1 MNPDQSSPLPIST
14 VASGENPD
22 DDAFLSFQQ
31 EVLAFYYK
39 HGRHGMIWRHTTDP
53 YQIVVSELMLQQ
65 TQVERVAI
73 KFPLFIAAFPDFTAL
88 AAAPLYEILAV
99 WQGIGYNR
107 RALFLKKIAE
117 SVVKDFNGMLPRDVE
132 TLATLSGIGTA
143 TASSIAAFVF
153 NAPVV
158 FIETNIRS
166 VYIHVF
172 FSNRETITDK
182 EILPIVERT
191 LYRENPRVWYW
202 ALMDL
207 GALLKK
213 SVTNPNRRSAHYTRQ
228 APFVGSDR
236 RIRGQI
242 IRTLVTT
249 PGINGNELLGQ
260 IGEDAV
266 RVKRIVAALEQ
277 EGFVVRE
284 RAHLYLP

>member
-1 MNPDQSSPLPIST
+1 MNPDQSSPLHVST
-14 VASGENPD
+14 FAAGENPD
-22 DDAFLSFQQ
+22 DDAIRSFQQ
-31 EVLAFYYK
+31 EVLAFYHE
-39 HGRHGMIWRHTTDP
+39 HGRHDMVWRHTTDP
-53 YQIVVSELMLQQ
+53 YRIVVSELMLQQ

-73 KFPLFIAAFPDFTAL
+73 KFPLFIAAFPDFAAL
-88 AAAPLYEILAV
+88 AAAPLHEILAV
-99 WQGIGYNR
+99 WQGMGYNR

-117 SVVKDFNGMLPRDVE
+117 RVVQDYNGVLPRDVE

-143 TASSIAAFVF
+143 TASSIAAFAF

-158 FIETNIRS
+158 FIETNIHR
-166 VYIHVF
+166 VYIHIF
-172 FSNRETITDK
+172 FSTRETVADK
-182 EILPIVERT
+182 EILPLVERT

-228 APFVGSDR
+228 APFEGSDR

-242 IRTLVTT
+242 IRTLIAT
-249 PGINGNELLGQ
+249 PSISGNELPGH
-260 IGEDAV
+260 IGEDAG
-266 RVKRIVAALEQ
+266 RVKRIVAALEE

-284 RAHLYLP
+284 GAHVYLR

>member
-1 MNPDQSSPLPIST
+1 MNPDQSSPLHIPT
-14 VASGENPD
+14 FAVGENPD
-22 DDAFLSFQQ
+22 DDAILSFQQ
-31 EVLAFYYK
+31 EVLAFYHE
-39 HGRHGMIWRHTTDP
+39 HGRHDMVWRHTTDP

-73 KFPLFIAAFPDFTAL
+73 KFPLFVAAFPDFAAL
-88 AAAPLYEILAV
+88 AAAPLHEILAV
-99 WQGIGYNR
+99 WQGMGYNR

-117 SVVKDFNGMLPRDVE
+117 SVVKDFNGVLPRDVE

-143 TASSIAAFVF
+143 TASSIAAFAF

-158 FIETNIRS
+158 FIETNIRR

-172 FSNRETITDK
+172 FPTRETVADK
-182 EILPIVERT
+182 EILPLVERT

-202 ALMDL
+202 ALFDL
-207 GALLKK
+207 GTALKK

-228 APFVGSDR
+228 APFEGSDR

-242 IRTLVTT
+242 IKTLIAT
-249 PGINGNELLGQ
+249 PGISGNELPGH
-260 IGEDAV
+260 IGEDAG
-266 RVKRIVAALEQ
+266 RVKRIVAALEE

-284 RAHLYLP
+284 GAHVYLR

>member
-1 MNPDQSSPLPIST
+1 MNPDQSSLLHIPYF
-14 VASGENPD
+14 AAGENPD
-22 DDAFLSFQQ
+22 DEAILSFQQ
-31 EVLAFYYK
+31 EVLAFYHE
-39 HGRHGMIWRHTTDP
+39 HGRHDMVWRHTTDP
-53 YQIVVSELMLQQ
+53 YRIVVSELMLQQ

-88 AAAPLYEILAV
+88 AAAPLHEILAV
-99 WQGIGYNR
+99 WQGMGYNR
-107 RALFLKKIAE
+107 RALYLKKIAE
-117 SVVKDFNGMLPRDVE
+117 SVVKDFNGVLPRDVE

-143 TASSIAAFVF
+143 TASSIAAFAF

-158 FIETNIRS
+158 FIETNIRR

-172 FSNRETITDK
+172 FSTRETITDK

-202 ALMDL
+202 ALFDL
-207 GALLKK
+207 GTALKK

-228 APFVGSDR
+228 APFEGSDR

-242 IRTLVTT
+242 IRTLVAI
-249 PGINGNELLGQ
+249 PGINGNELPDH
-260 IGEDAV
+260 IGEDAG
-266 RVKRIVAALEQ
+266 RVKRLVAALEE

-284 RAHLYLP
+284 GAHLYLP

>member
-1 MNPDQSSPLPIST
+1 MNPDQSSPLPVT
-14 VASGENPD
+14 TFAAGENPD
-22 DDAFLSFQQ
+22 DDAILSFQQ
-31 EVLAFYYK
+31 EVLAFYHE
-39 HGRHGMIWRHTTDP
+39 HGRHDMVWRHTTDP
-53 YQIVVSELMLQQ
+53 YRIVVSELMLQQ

-73 KFPLFIAAFPDFTAL
+73 KFPLFIAAFPTFAAL
-88 AAAPLYEILAV
+88 AAAPLHEILAV
-99 WQGIGYNR
+99 WQGMGYNR

-117 SVVKDFNGMLPRDVE
+117 SVVKDYNGVLPRDVE
-132 TLATLSGIGTA
+132 TLATLPGIGTA
-143 TASSIAAFVF
+143 TASSIAAFAF

-158 FIETNIRS
+158 FIETNIRR

-172 FSNRETITDK
+172 FSTRETVTDK
-182 EILPIVERT
+182 EIIPLVERT

-228 APFVGSDR
+228 APFEGSDR

-242 IRTLVTT
+242 IKTLVTE
-249 PGINGNELLGQ
+249 PGMEEDELPGH
-260 IGEDAV
+260 IGEDAG
-266 RVKRIVAALEQ
+266 RVKRIVAALEE

-284 RAHLYLP
+284 GAHLYLP